1 MKREAGGSLVF
12 AYWNDDCVAS
22 IIATSTASTNVDV
35 CGQDVNELAFALV
48 SPLGAEYNGN

>member
-1 MKREAGGSLVF
+1 VKREAGGSLVF